1 MKVKTATLLKH
12 NEFYLF
18 LVIFILGFLLTIFT
32 EDFFS
37 FENLFDV
44 FLSYSFLGIMAMGLM
59 VVLIS
64 GGIDISFTAT
74 ATVSQYLMAVFIIE
88 HGSGWGAAFII
99 PIFIGVVLGAVN
111 ALLVYYLRVHSIII
125 TIATLNI
132 FYGLLIFFTRGKWIY
147 NFPEWFSEGFT
158 LFEVSTADGTTYSL
172 SFAIIALLTV
182 IALTGFL
189 LNHTSIGR
197 QIYAMG
203 GNPDAAR
210 RMGFHMLRLH
220 LCVYCYMG
228 VLAAIAGLVQAQ
240 MVQTVAPNS
249 IVGRELDV
257 VAAVVLGGASLV
269 GGAGTLLGT
278 ILGVT
283 LIAVME
289 NGLTLLGVSAYW
301 HKVIIGLIFIISVSM
316 TAYNRKLKEKQYA
329 RIDV

>member
-1 MKVKTATLLKH
+1 M
-12 NEFYLF
+12 
-18 LVIFILGFLLTIFT
+18 
-32 EDFFS
+32 
-37 FENLFDV
+37 
-44 FLSYSFLGIMAMGLM
+44 
-59 VVLIS
+59 
-64 GGIDISFTAT
+64 
-74 ATVSQYLMAVFIIE
+74 
-88 HGSGWGAAFII
+88 AFII
-99 PIFIGVVLGAVN
+99 PIFIGVALGAVN

-158 LFEVSTADGTTYSL
+158 LFEVSAADGTTYSL
-172 SFAIIALLTV
+172 SFAIMALLSV
-182 IALTGFL
+182 IVLTGFL
-189 LNHTSIGR
+189 LNRTSIGR

-210 RMGFHMLRLH
+210 RMGFHILRLH

-228 VLAAIAGLVQAQ
+228 FLAGIAGLVQAQ

-316 TAYNRKLKEKQYA
+316 TAYNRKLKEKRYA

>member
-18 LVIFILGFLLTIFT
+18 LVIFILGFLLALFT

-44 FLSYSFLGIMAMGLM
+44 LLSYSFLGIMAMGLM

-88 HGSGWGAAFII
+88 HGGGWIAAFII
-99 PIFIGVVLGAVN
+99 PIFIGVALGAVN

-172 SFAIIALLTV
+172 SFAIMALLSV
-182 IALTGFL
+182 VVLTGFL
-189 LNHTSIGR
+189 LNRTSVGR

-210 RMGFHMLRLH
+210 RMGFHILRLH
-220 LCVYCYMG
+220 LYVYCYMG
-228 VLAAIAGLVQAQ
+228 FLAGIAGLVQAQ

-316 TAYNRKLKEKQYA
+316 TAYNRKLKEKRYA